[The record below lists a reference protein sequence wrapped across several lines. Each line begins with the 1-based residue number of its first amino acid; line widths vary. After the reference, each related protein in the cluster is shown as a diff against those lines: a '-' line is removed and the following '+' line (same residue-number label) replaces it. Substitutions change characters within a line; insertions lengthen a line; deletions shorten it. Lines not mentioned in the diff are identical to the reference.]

1 MPKSTAHAIAPGLT
15 ELLNLSIR
23 TERIQQQW
31 KTSSVVPIPKSSTN
45 TDDPHNYGPI
55 SLLPVV
61 SKLLERH
68 MYSLVS
74 QHLAERNLISDAQ
87 WGKSTITALV
97 STFHDILQFLEYGT
111 DVCLTFF
118 DLRKAF
124 DSVFHLPLL
133 NKLKDIELEQHVLQ
147 WLASYLSD
155 RQQYV
160 IVDGATSKTSPVF
173 KTSPVL
179 SGVPQGSVLGPLL
192 FLIYVDCV
200 ISDLRRLCYF

>member
-1 MPKSTAHAIAPGLT
+1 MEDFICCS
-15 ELLNLSIR
+15 
-23 TERIQQQW
+23 
-31 KTSSVVPIPKSSTN
+31 
-45 TDDPHNYGPI
+45 DPHNYRPT

-74 QHLAERNLISDAQ
+74 QHLAERNFISDAQ
-87 WGKSTITALV
+87 WGFTPGKSTITSLLSA
-97 STFHDILQFLEYGT
+97 FHDILQFFEYGT

-118 DLRKAF
+118 DLKKAF
-124 DSVFHLPLL
+124 DSVRHLPLL
-133 NKLKDIELEQHVLQ
+133 NKLKNIKLEQHVLQ
-147 WLASYLSD
+147 WLAQYLSD

-160 IVDGATSKTSPVF
+160 IVDCATS

-192 FLIYVDCV
+192 FLIYINCV
-200 ISDLRRLCYF
+200 CLVPLYLD